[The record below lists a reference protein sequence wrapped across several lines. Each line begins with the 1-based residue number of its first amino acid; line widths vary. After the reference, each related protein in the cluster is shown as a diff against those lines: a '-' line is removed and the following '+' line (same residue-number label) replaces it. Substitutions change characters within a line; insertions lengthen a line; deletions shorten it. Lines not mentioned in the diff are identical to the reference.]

1 MKKILKSNMKAII
14 AFVVGLVIAGTVG
27 IIYAA
32 SVASSDVTY
41 DNTDSGSSATTVK
54 AALDDLYIKAEQA
67 NDWKWKIDSIRNSNI
82 TLNVS
87 HANTLHFDKIF
98 STGCWDFGDGTGCW
112 PGQIVIS
119 AKTENDA
126 NYTVLIRIQQAT
138 HTDYS
143 VDVSAYD
150 YVQITEAQHQHH
162 RLSQTG
168 ADGITAY

>member
-14 AFVVGLVIAGTVG
+14 AFVVGLAIAGTVG

-67 NDWKWKIDSIRNSNI
+67 NDWKWKIDSISNSNI

-87 HANTLHFDKIF
+87 HASTLHFDKIF
-98 STGCWDFGDGTGCW
+98 SVGCWDFGDGTGCW
-112 PGQIVIS
+112 PGSIIIS
-119 AKTENDA
+119 GKTEA
-126 NYTVLIRIQQAT
+126 ETSYTRIVTLTNQT
-138 HTDYS
+138 FTDYS

-150 YVQITEAQHQHH
+150 YVTITEAQHPHH